1 MIAKRT
7 NPAVNRRGLTFWGQ
21 WACAMSLVSGLLC
34 YLVYQQFGAVPA
46 QYRLL
51 LVITVLGSVP
61 AYTLLHVY
69 HKKHSYRAGLSHLLA
84 GWAALLS
91 ALVVIAYISQSMHLF
106 SRGLLLEWAVFGF
119 LVQAAAYI
127 PLRHFGNMHSRKLRT
142 ERTSV
147 IIGSGPAAYDL
158 AERLSAS
165 NRVPLVGLITSR
177 PNVPTLDNRFPV
189 LGDLS
194 DVQRLVDHYGVRRV
208 YIALSLD
215 EVAFIEE
222 LYITLLDLSVD
233 VVWIPDFGRMPL
245 LNQSISQIEQ
255 LPAIYLNETPLSSH
269 PAAVFS
275 KELLDRGV
283 ALIAILVLSPV
294 LIGAAVAVKMSS
306 PGPIFFRQPRHGWNG
321 EIIHVMKFRSMRM
334 HDDDTVVKQATRND
348 PRVTPAGRILR
359 STSIDELPQLFNV
372 LRGEM
377 SLVGPRPHAVTHND
391 YYSDKI
397 LAYMARHRIKPGIT
411 GLAQVTGHRGETETI
426 EKMQQ
431 RVEQDLA
438 YINNWSLWLDIK
450 ILFKTPFTLFSKDV
464 Y

>member
-1 MIAKRT
+1 M
-7 NPAVNRRGLTFWGQ
+7 
-21 WACAMSLVSGLLC
+21 
-34 YLVYQQFGAVPA
+34 
-46 QYRLL
+46 
-51 LVITVLGSVP
+51 
-61 AYTLLHVY
+61 
-69 HKKHSYRAGLSHLLA
+69 
-84 GWAALLS
+84 
-91 ALVVIAYISQSMHLF
+91 
-106 SRGLLLEWAVFGF
+106 
-119 LVQAAAYI
+119 
-127 PLRHFGNMHSRKLRT
+127 
-142 ERTSV
+142 
-147 IIGSGPAAYDL
+147 
-158 AERLSAS
+158 
-165 NRVPLVGLITSR
+165 PLVGLITSKA
-177 PNVPTLDNRFPV
+177 NVPTLDNRFPV

-194 DVQRLVDHYGVRRV
+194 DVQRLVEHYGVRRV

-283 ALIAILVLSPV
+283 ALLAIIALSPV
-294 LIGAAVAVKMSS
+294 LIGAAIAVKMSS
-306 PGPIFFRQPRHGWNG
+306 PGPVFFRQPRHGWNG

-334 HDDDTVVKQATRND
+334 HDDDTVVKQATRDD

>member
-21 WACAMSLVSGLLC
+21 WLCAMFLVSGLLC
-34 YLVYQQFGAVPA
+34 YLVYQHVGVVST

-51 LVITVLGSVP
+51 IVITIFGSVP
-61 AYTLLHVY
+61 AYMLMHVY
-69 HKKHSYRAGLSHLLA
+69 HKRHSYLSGMVHLMGGWALLLA
-84 GWAALLS
+84 GLMAITYA
-91 ALVVIAYISQSMHLF
+91 SQSMHLF
-106 SRGLLLEWAVFGF
+106 SSEIFLQWAVLGY
-119 LVQAAAYI
+119 LVQAATYI
-127 PLRHFGNMHSRKLRT
+127 PLRYFGNLHSSKLRLG
-142 ERTSV
+142 RTSV
-147 IIGSGPAAYDL
+147 IIGSGPAAYEL
-158 AERLSAS
+158 AKRLHGS
-165 NRVPLVGLITSR
+165 NRVPLVGLITSK
-177 PNVPTLDNRFPV
+177 PDTQTLDGRFPV

-194 DVQRLVDHYGVRRV
+194 KVRELVDQYGIRRV

-215 EVAFIEE
+215 EVAYIEK

-269 PAAVFS
+269 PASVFS

-283 ALIAILVLSPV
+283 ALLAIIALSPL
-294 LIGAAVAVKMSS
+294 LIGAAIAVKMSS
-306 PGPIFFRQPRHGWNG
+306 PGPVLFRQPRHGWNG
-321 EIIHVMKFRSMRM
+321 EIIHVMKFRSMRV
-334 HDDDTVVKQATRND
+334 HNDDKIVKQATRDD
-348 PRVTPAGRILR
+348 PRVTPVGRILR

-450 ILFKTPFTLFSKDV
+450 ILFRTPFTLFSRDV

>member
-21 WACAMSLVSGLLC
+21 WLFAMSAAGALLC
-34 YLVYQQFGAVPA
+34 YFVQQQYGIVAT

-51 LVITVLGSVP
+51 VVIAILGSVP
-61 AYTLLHVY
+61 AYVIFQVY
-69 HKKHSYRAGLSHLLA
+69 HKRHSYLTGLGHLLA
-84 GWAALLS
+84 GWSALLGGL
-91 ALVVIAYISQSMHLF
+91 AMIGYASQSMHLF
-106 SRGLLLEWAVFGF
+106 SSGILLRWALFGF
-119 LVQAAAYI
+119 IAQAILYI
-127 PLRHFGNMHSRKLRT
+127 PLRYFGSRHSQKLRSG
-142 ERTSV
+142 RVSLIV
-147 IIGSGPAAYDL
+147 GSGPTAYEL
-158 AERLSAS
+158 AERLKET
-165 NRVPLVGLITSR
+165 NRVPLVGLVSSK
-177 PNVPTLDNRFPV
+177 PDAPTLDGRFPV

-194 DVQRLVDHYGVRRV
+194 GLHELVDQYGVRRV

-215 EVAFIEE
+215 EVSVIEE
-222 LYITLLDLSVD
+222 IYISLLDLSVD

-245 LNQSISQIEQ
+245 LNQSISQIAQ

-275 KELLDRGV
+275 KELMDRGV
-283 ALIAILVLSPV
+283 ALLAIIALSPI
-294 LIGAAVAVKMSS
+294 LIAAAIAVKLSS
-306 PGPIFFRQPRHGWNG
+306 PGPVLFRQPRHGCNG
-321 EIIHVMKFRSMRM
+321 EVIQVMKFRSMRI
-334 HDDDTVVKQATRND
+334 HQDDKVVKQATRDD
-348 PRVTPAGRILR
+348 PRVTPVGRILR

-391 YYSDKI
+391 FYSDKI
-397 LAYMARHRIKPGIT
+397 MAYMARHRIKPGIT

-431 RVEQDLA
+431 RVEKDLA

-450 ILFKTPFTLFSKDV
+450 ILFKTPFTLFSKDI

>member
-21 WACAMSLVSGLLC
+21 WICAMGLVSGLLC

-91 ALVVIAYISQSMHLF
+91 ALVVIAYVSQSMHLF

-165 NRVPLVGLITSR
+165 NRVPLVGLITSK

-194 DVQRLVDHYGVRRV
+194 DVQRLVEHYGIRRV

-283 ALIAILVLSPV
+283 ALLAIVALSPV
-294 LIGAAVAVKMSS
+294 LIGAAIAVKMSS